1 MCTYAKHLNLYFSY
15 SAYPTEF
22 PTLLTT
28 SSLHI
33 YSSFCKHLR
42 VGRAEGDHLS
52 LAGAYSLFS
61 IFGMGY
67 TVILV

>member
-1 MCTYAKHLNLYFSY
+1 MHICKTFEFIFSLLCILYG
-15 SAYPTEF
+15 F

-33 YSSFCKHLR
+33 YSSFCKHFR
-42 VGRAEGDHLS
+42 VGRAEGDHL
-52 LAGAYSLFS
+52 LVAGAYSLFS